1 MNIIQISF
9 DFQEEISK
17 PVYSNLRL
25 HNGRYATKKQ
35 YIEDQQKVWK
45 RKIIQKIRRL
55 ETEKEIDRRKI
66 EALIGW
72 IKVLQDENNK
82 LKTKNYDNRS
92 RF

>member
-1 MNIIQISF
+1 MNIIQTSF
-9 DFQEEISK
+9 EFQDEISK
-17 PVYSNLRL
+17 PVFKILRL

-35 YIEDQQKVWK
+35 YIEDQQKVCE

-55 ETEKEIDRRKI
+55 EAEKEVDRRKI

-72 IKVLQDENNK
+72 IKVLQNENNK
-82 LKTKNYDNRS
+82 LKIKNYDNRS

>member
-1 MNIIQISF
+1 MNIIQTSF
-9 DFQEEISK
+9 EFQDEIHK
-17 PVYSNLRL
+17 QGFRNLRL
-25 HNGRYATKKQ
+25 HNGRYATKNQ
-35 YIEDQQKVWK
+35 YIEDQQKYWE

-55 ETEKEIDRRKI
+55 EAEREVDRRKI

-72 IKVLQDENNK
+72 IKVLQNENNK